1 MRKTSLVFA
10 SLFLLVFVNLA
21 FAQAD
26 EKEAV
31 KVPLENYIKA
41 QATGDGEIMKK
52 ALHTEGNLIWIR
64 EGKYSTRSFT
74 EFIAGFNGKQAA
86 DEDKRKRS
94 IESIDIA
101 GNAAS
106 AKIVLDYPA
115 VRFVDYMSLLKING
129 EWKIVSKVF
138 YAEPKTPPAAAKTQ

>member
-1 MRKTSLVFA
+1 
-10 SLFLLVFVNLA
+10 
-21 FAQAD
+21 
-26 EKEAV
+26 
-31 KVPLENYIKA
+31 
-41 QATGDGEIMKK
+41 MKK
-52 ALHTEGNLIWIR
+52 ALHTEGSMIWIR

-74 EFIAGFNGKQAA
+74 VFIAGFTGKVAA

-106 AKIVLDYPA
+106 AKIILDYPA
-115 VRFVDYMSLLKING
+115 VRFVDYMTLPKIGG

-138 YAEPKTPPAAAKTQ
+138 YAESKAPPAKKTAK